1 MSILKEHLEPQDHL
15 FLGGSVTI
23 KPRRSRV
30 TNLPLMRR
38 FFGLNYEGWT
48 PRLNMDPYSVEPVT
62 LIEEVFPQDTNAYN
76 TLFGGRL
83 LSLMDKAGGIACAKF
98 AHREFVTVSIDTLTF
113 IAPARQGDLLEVTG
127 QVVYTSSHTA
137 CTKVSAYTMSKAT
150 WERNI
155 ICEGYFFFVAIDSM
169 MRPIPVPQF
178 TPSND
183 EEQREWDK
191 AHAIRTNMLAQ
202 KKQQDA

>member
-1 MSILKEHLEPQDHL
+1 
-15 FLGGSVTI
+15 VT
-23 KPRRSRV
+23 R
-30 TNLPLMRR
+30 TNM
-38 FFGLNYEGWT
+38 E
-48 PRLNMDPYSVEPVT
+48 PYSVEPVT

-178 TPSND
+178 TPSSED
-183 EEQREWDK
+183 EQREWDK

-202 KKQQDA
+202 KKKQDA